1 VKQNKIALVK
11 VLRTEIPFKTV
22 LIPVDEEDIKT
33 FKNVKVGQVLY
44 CKIQSNRSYE
54 RHKFLFRVFVV
65 AIDNGIL
72 EKMVTKG
79 IISQAILDYY
89 MQTMKNETD
98 VILFLSKWFLLPL
111 EKAFFPDGKD
121 GLKVSSISF
130 EAMSEIDFLDFRDN
144 KLVPWVADILEIDQQ
159 LLRDMAKYPR
169 S

>member
-11 VLRTEIPFKTV
+11 VLKSEITFKTV
-22 LIPVDEEDIKT
+22 LIPIDEEDIET
-33 FKNVKVGQVLY
+33 FENVKLGQVLY
-44 CKIQSNRSYE
+44 CKIQSDRSYQ
-54 RHKFLFRVFVV
+54 RHKFLFRIFTV

-79 IISQAILDYY
+79 IISQAVLDYY
-89 MQTMKNETD
+89 LQTMKNETD

-111 EKAFFPDGKD
+111 ELLPNGEN
-121 GLKVSSISF
+121 LKVSSISF
-130 EAMSEIDFLDFRDN
+130 DAMPEIDFLDFRDN